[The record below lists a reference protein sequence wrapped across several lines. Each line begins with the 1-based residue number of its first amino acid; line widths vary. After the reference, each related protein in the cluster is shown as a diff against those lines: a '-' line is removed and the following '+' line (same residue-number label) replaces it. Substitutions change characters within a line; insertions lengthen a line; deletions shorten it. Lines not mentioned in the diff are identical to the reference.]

1 MKGEEV
7 IEILS
12 VERACICRQA
22 RGDCQRICKDCEFKV
37 PGDKLLEAVDKAIE
51 VLKFVENRKKA
62 TYETN

>member
-22 RGDCQRICKDCEFKV
+22 RGDCQRICKDCDFKV
-37 PGDKLLEAVDKAIE
+37 PGDKLLEAVDKAVE
-51 VLKFVENRKKA
+51 VLKFVESRKKA
-62 TYETN
+62 KK

>member
-22 RGDCQRICKDCEFKV
+22 RGDCKHKCTSCDFAIA
-37 PGDKLLEAVDKAIE
+37 GDKLLEAVDKAIE
-51 VLKFVENRKKA
+51 VLIYVEAHKKHKSK
-62 TYETN
+62 